1 MTFQNLER
9 VGETFLWVERWKKEF
24 KLSIF
29 IFPILK
35 IMKGYFIL
43 NTLIHQIKTEKTSLD
58 SFILF
63 SLIRTNTNYIVM
75 FYKQKIRGFVN
86 MYVSVLL
93 KLLIHKVFS
102 ATQGLLGWGTCTR
115 MNVNQSTASFI
126 KKVSGGIKWLTSDL
140 ADSPSGVRSLSHC
153 RPLKTSLQNSNV
165 LHNSGLLE
173 HLIDC
178 SYKCQFIFYE
188 ELTLG

>member
-102 ATQGLLGWGTCTR
+102 ATQGLLG
-115 MNVNQSTASFI
+115 
-126 KKVSGGIKWLTSDL
+126 
-140 ADSPSGVRSLSHC
+140 
-153 RPLKTSLQNSNV
+153 
-165 LHNSGLLE
+165 
-173 HLIDC
+173 
-178 SYKCQFIFYE
+178 
-188 ELTLG
+188 